1 MFIFEKKQRVMEA
14 LIEAPEVDL
23 DFDTDQKMSSRI
35 HSFLQT
41 HIGHLLELVYYKQ
54 YTVYTEL
61 DLEFA
66 SGKTRPD
73 LCIFPYTT
81 INWLADEIIVNDVP
95 LTTIEILS
103 PKQNLTDLVERIYAK
118 HFPAGVKS
126 VWVVSPPLQL
136 ITIFLPNQQ
145 KINVIE
151 GMLIDPATGIQIS
164 VDEVF
169 QV

>member
-1 MFIFEKKQRVMEA
+1 MKA

-23 DFDTDQKMSSRI
+23 DFDTDEKMSSLLHGI
-35 HSFLQT
+35 LQS
-41 HIGHLLELVYYKQ
+41 HISHLLELAYQSQ
-54 YTVYTEL
+54 YTIITEL
-61 DLEFA
+61 NLEFA
-66 SGKTRPD
+66 SGKARPD
-73 LCIFPYTT
+73 LCIFPRLA

-103 PKQNLTDLVERIYAK
+103 PKQNLTDLIDRIYAK

-126 VWVVSPPLQL
+126 VWIVSPPLQL

-151 GMLIDPATGIQIS
+151 GTLTDPATGIQIS
-164 VDEVF
+164 IDEVF
-169 QV
+169 RM